1 MALEVAKE
9 YPTFLQGQLWLDV
22 KNQIRQDG
30 LRPIFADSLIIENN
44 LEKSYN
50 LAARTKCKQMSL
62 LDTRSEQEGIDEE
75 QFFQRI
81 LKQKEQ
87 KLQVQL
93 LMKKSKQP
101 KSKMKSRKEAKAKQ
115 EEMLRQSL
123 QT

>member
-1 MALEVAKE
+1 
-9 YPTFLQGQLWLDV
+9 
-22 KNQIRQDG
+22 
-30 LRPIFADSLIIENN
+30 
-44 LEKSYN
+44 
-50 LAARTKCKQMSL
+50 MSL